1 MGRTNRTISAVL
13 LAVIVGL
20 PVSGSVCAVVCAR
33 AAQMASHHHAH
44 ATSEASA
51 NCHESST
58 AGPSVTAA
66 GHDCSTHDGM
76 LREAVASL
84 TAVRGDVNVN
94 SIDMDLAPTVSAAL
108 SLTSLHPRWRGSP
121 PSLISP
127 SASRSLVLRI

>member
-1 MGRTNRTISAVL
+1 
-13 LAVIVGL
+13 
-20 PVSGSVCAVVCAR
+20 
-33 AAQMASHHHAH
+33 MASHHHAH
-44 ATSEASA
+44 ATSEASSA
-51 NCHESST
+51 DCHESST

-76 LREAVASL
+76 LRDAAESL
-84 TAVRGDVNVN
+84 TAARSDVNVM
-94 SIDMDLAPTVSAAL
+94 SIDMDLVPTVSAAL